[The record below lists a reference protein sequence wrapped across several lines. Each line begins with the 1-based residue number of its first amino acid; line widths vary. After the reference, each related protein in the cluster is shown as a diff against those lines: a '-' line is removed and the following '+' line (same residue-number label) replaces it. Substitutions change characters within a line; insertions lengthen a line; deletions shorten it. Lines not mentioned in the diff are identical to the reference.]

1 MAKLKEI
8 AERANVSVAT
18 VSHVINGTRP
28 VSDTLRK
35 RVLEAMEE
43 LGAEVHIS
51 PPKRESSR
59 LIAMV
64 IDDIFNPFFT
74 EVFAA
79 AESTARTMG
88 YHLLLL
94 PIEKDYDAFY
104 LQDLKDK
111 KVDGF
116 ILATRLSLSRL
127 KEFFSAQI
135 PLVFLGGVLDSPS
148 SRSILF
154 PDEEGAYIA
163 TRHLVD
169 LGHSRILCVG
179 GSSKSSLFRNRF
191 EGYKRALREKQIP
204 VDPQLMVEITPT
216 FEEAYKLGLKYLS
229 ASEDQISAVFAHN
242 DPAACGIMV
251 AAQELGRKIPE
262 DLSVVGFDNTF
273 FAQLT
278 YPPLTSVELPKRL
291 IGKRSVELLVRL
303 MHNNGVQSYVIE
315 EVSLVKRKST
325 GVFSGKI
332 TGGIKIE

>member
-8 AERANVSVAT
+8 AEKANVSVAT

-35 RVLEAMEE
+35 RVLEAMKE
-43 LGAEVHIS
+43 LGVEINIS
-51 PPKRESSR
+51 PPQNESSH

-64 IDDIFNPFFT
+64 IDDIFNPFFI

-94 PIEKDYDAFY
+94 PIEKDYDTFY
-104 LQDLKDK
+104 LQDLENK

-116 ILATRLSLSRL
+116 ILATRLSLSHL
-127 KEFFSAQI
+127 KKFFSAQT
-135 PLVFLGGVLDSPS
+135 PLVFLGGVLDSPF

-179 GSSKSSLFRNRF
+179 GPSKSSLFNDRF
-191 EGYKRALREKQIP
+191 EGYKRALREKEIS
-204 VDPQLMVEITPT
+204 VDPQLMVEINPT
-216 FEEAYKLGLKYLS
+216 FEEARQLGLKYLLP
-229 ASEDQISAVFAHN
+229 ENQISAVFAHN
-242 DPAACGIMV
+242 DPAACGIMA

-273 FAQLT
+273 FTRLT
-278 YPPLTSVELPKRL
+278 CPPLTSIEIPKKL
-291 IGKRSVELLVRL
+291 IGKRSVELLIRL

-315 EVSLVKRKST
+315 EVKLVERKST
-325 GVFSGKI
+325 AFFRKNNGGGVKVG
-332 TGGIKIE
+332 

>member
-8 AERANVSVAT
+8 AERANVSLAT

-35 RVLEAMEE
+35 KVVQAMTE
-43 LGAEVHIS
+43 LGMEVNL
-51 PPKRESSR
+51 PPRKRASSQ
-59 LIAMV
+59 LLAMI

-79 AESTARTMG
+79 AESTARSMG

-104 LQDLKDK
+104 LQDLEDK

-116 ILATRLSLSRL
+116 ILATRLSLSHL
-127 KEFFSAQI
+127 KKFFSAQI
-135 PLVFLGGVLDSPS
+135 PLVFLGGVLDSPF

-154 PDEEGAYIA
+154 PDEEGAYLA

-179 GSSKSSLFRNRF
+179 GPCKNSLFHSRF
-191 EGYKRALREKQIP
+191 QGYRRALTEKQIP
-204 VDPQLMVEITPT
+204 IDPQLMVEIVPT
-216 FEEAYKLGLKYLS
+216 FEEAYQVGLKYLS
-229 ASEDQISAVFAHN
+229 APENQISAVFAHN
-242 DPAACGIMV
+242 DPVACGIMA
-251 AAQELGRKIPE
+251 AAQELAKKIPQ

-273 FAQLT
+273 FSRLT
-278 YPPLTSVELPKRL
+278 CPALTSVEIPKKL

-303 MHNNGVQSYVIE
+303 IHGNEVQSYVIE
-315 EVSLVKRKST
+315 NTKLVERKST
-325 GVFSGKI
+325 AFFQKKDR
-332 TGGIKIE
+332 GGYKN

>member
-8 AERANVSVAT
+8 AEKANVSVAT

-28 VSDTLRK
+28 VSDALRK
-35 RVLEAMEE
+35 RVLEAMAE
-43 LGAEVHIS
+43 LGVEVHIS
-51 PPKRESSR
+51 PPKRDSSR

-127 KEFFSAQI
+127 KEFFSAQV
-135 PLVFLGGVLDSPS
+135 PLVFLGGVLDSPF

-154 PDEEGAYIA
+154 PDEEGAYLA

-179 GSSKSSLFRNRF
+179 GSSKSSLFHNRF
-191 EGYKRALREKQIP
+191 QGYKRALKEKQIP

-216 FEEAYKLGLKYLS
+216 FEEARQLGLKYLS
-229 ASEDQISAVFAHN
+229 SENQISAVFAHN
-242 DPAACGIMV
+242 DPTACGIMA
-251 AAQELGRKIPE
+251 AAQELGMKIPE

-273 FAQLT
+273 FSRLT
-278 YPPLTSVELPKRL
+278 CPPLTSVEIPKKL
-291 IGKRSVELLVRL
+291 IGKRSVELLIRL
-303 MHNNGVQSYVIE
+303 MHNNGVESYVIE
-315 EVSLVKRKST
+315 EVKLVERKST
-325 GVFSGKI
+325 AFFFGKI
-332 TGGIKIE
+332 MGEV

>member
-8 AERANVSVAT
+8 AEKANVSVAT

-35 RVLEAMEE
+35 RVLEAMKE
-43 LGAEVHIS
+43 LGVEINIS
-51 PPKRESSR
+51 PPQNELSH

-64 IDDIFNPFFT
+64 IDDIFNPFFI

-94 PIEKDYDAFY
+94 PIEKDYDTFY
-104 LQDLKDK
+104 LQDLENK

-116 ILATRLSLSRL
+116 ILATRLSLSHL
-127 KEFFSAQI
+127 KKFFSAQT
-135 PLVFLGGVLDSPS
+135 PLVFLGGVLDSPF

-179 GSSKSSLFRNRF
+179 GPSKSSLFNDRF
-191 EGYKRALREKQIP
+191 EGYKRALREKEIS
-204 VDPQLMVEITPT
+204 VDPQLMVEINPT
-216 FEEAYKLGLKYLS
+216 FEEARQLGLKYLLP
-229 ASEDQISAVFAHN
+229 ENQISAVFAHN
-242 DPAACGIMV
+242 DPAACGIMA

-273 FAQLT
+273 FTRLT
-278 YPPLTSVELPKRL
+278 CPPLTSIEIPKKL
-291 IGKRSVELLVRL
+291 IGKRSVELLIRL

-315 EVSLVKRKST
+315 EVKLVERKST
-325 GVFSGKI
+325 AFFRK
-332 TGGIKIE
+332 K

>member
-8 AERANVSVAT
+8 AEKANVSVAT

-35 RVLEAMEE
+35 RVLEAMKE
-43 LGAEVHIS
+43 LGVEINIS
-51 PPKRESSR
+51 PPQNELSH

-64 IDDIFNPFFT
+64 IDDIFNPFFI

-94 PIEKDYDAFY
+94 PIEKDYDTFY
-104 LQDLKDK
+104 LQDLENK

-116 ILATRLSLSRL
+116 ILATRLSLSHL
-127 KEFFSAQI
+127 KKFFSAQT
-135 PLVFLGGVLDSPS
+135 PLVFLGGVLDSPF

-179 GSSKSSLFRNRF
+179 GPSKSSLFNDRF
-191 EGYKRALREKQIP
+191 EGYKRALREKEIS
-204 VDPQLMVEITPT
+204 VDPQLMVEINPT
-216 FEEAYKLGLKYLS
+216 FEEARQLGLKYLLP
-229 ASEDQISAVFAHN
+229 ENQISAVFAHN
-242 DPAACGIMV
+242 DPAACGIMA
-251 AAQELGRKIPE
+251 AAQELSRKIPE

-273 FAQLT
+273 FTRLT
-278 YPPLTSVELPKRL
+278 CPPLTSIEIPKKL
-291 IGKRSVELLVRL
+291 IGKRSVELLIRL

-315 EVSLVKRKST
+315 EVKLVERKST
-325 GVFSGKI
+325 AFFRKNNGGGVKVG
-332 TGGIKIE
+332 

>member
-28 VSDTLRK
+28 VSDALRK
-35 RVLEAMEE
+35 RVLEAMKE
-43 LGAEVHIS
+43 LGVEVSVSH
-51 PPKRESSR
+51 PKNESSH

-64 IDDIFNPFFT
+64 IDDIFNPFFI

-94 PIEKDYDAFY
+94 SIEKDYDTFY
-104 LQDLKDK
+104 LQDLGDK

-116 ILATRLSLSRL
+116 ILATRLSLSYL

-135 PLVFLGGVLDSPS
+135 PLVFLGGVLDSPF

-154 PDEEGAYIA
+154 PDEEGAYLA

-169 LGHSRILCVG
+169 LEHSRILCVG
-179 GSSKSSLFRNRF
+179 GPSKSSLFRNRF
-191 EGYKRALREKQIP
+191 QGYKRALREKQIP

-216 FEEAYKLGLKYLS
+216 FEEARQLGLKYLS
-229 ASEDQISAVFAHN
+229 LENQISAVFAHN
-242 DPAACGIMV
+242 DPTACGIMA
-251 AAQELGRKIPE
+251 AAQELGRKVPE
-262 DLSVVGFDNTF
+262 DLSIVGFDNTF
-273 FAQLT
+273 FTQLT
-278 YPPLTSVELPKRL
+278 CPPLTSVEIPKKL
-291 IGKRSVELLVRL
+291 IGKRSVELLIRL
-303 MHNNGVQSYVIE
+303 MNNDGVQSYVIE
-315 EVSLVKRKST
+315 EAKLIERKST
-325 GVFSGKI
+325 AFFRKNNLGV
-332 TGGIKIE
+332 

>member
-8 AERANVSVAT
+8 AERAHVSVAT

-35 RVLEAMEE
+35 KVVQAMRE
-43 LGAEVHIS
+43 LGMEVNL
-51 PPKRESSR
+51 PPQKKASSQ
-59 LIAMV
+59 LLAMI

-79 AESTARTMG
+79 AESTARSIG

-94 PIEKDYDAFY
+94 PIKKDYDAFY

-116 ILATRLSLSRL
+116 ILATRLNLSHL
-127 KEFFSAQI
+127 KKFFSAQV
-135 PLVFLGGVLDSPS
+135 PLVFLGGVLDSPF

-154 PDEEGAYIA
+154 PDEEGAYLA

-179 GSSKSSLFRNRF
+179 GSPKNSLFNDRF
-191 EGYKRALREKQIP
+191 QGYKRALREKEIP
-204 VDPQLMVEITPT
+204 IDPQLMVEITPT
-216 FEEAYKLGLKYLS
+216 FEEAYKLGLEYLS
-229 ASEDQISAVFAHN
+229 FPENQISAVFAQN
-242 DPAACGIMV
+242 DPIACGVM
-251 AAQELGRKIPE
+251 AAARELGKKVPT

-273 FAQLT
+273 FTHLT
-278 YPPLTSVELPKRL
+278 NPPLTSIEIPKKL
-291 IGKRSVELLVRL
+291 IGKRSVELLVRVI
-303 MHNNGVQSYVIE
+303 HGNEVQSYMVE
-315 EVSLVKRKST
+315 EVQLVERNSTAVFRKKEVG
-325 GVFSGKI
+325 GVKI
-332 TGGIKIE
+332 G

>member
-8 AERANVSVAT
+8 AEKANVSVAT

-28 VSDTLRK
+28 VSDALRK
-35 RVLEAMEE
+35 RVLEAMAE
-43 LGAEVHIS
+43 LGVEVHIS
-51 PPKRESSR
+51 PPKRDSSR

-127 KEFFSAQI
+127 KEFFSAQV
-135 PLVFLGGVLDSPS
+135 PLVFLGGVLDSPF

-154 PDEEGAYIA
+154 PDEEGAYLA

-179 GSSKSSLFRNRF
+179 GSSKSSLFHNRF
-191 EGYKRALREKQIP
+191 QGYKRALKEKQIP

-216 FEEAYKLGLKYLS
+216 FEEARQLGLKYLS
-229 ASEDQISAVFAHN
+229 SENQISAVFAHN
-242 DPAACGIMV
+242 DPTACGIMA
-251 AAQELGRKIPE
+251 AAQELGMKIPE

-273 FAQLT
+273 FSRLIW
-278 YPPLTSVELPKRL
+278 PPLTTVESSKML
-291 IGKRSVELLVRL
+291 IFKRSVE
-303 MHNNGVQSYVIE
+303 
-315 EVSLVKRKST
+315 
-325 GVFSGKI
+325 
-332 TGGIKIE
+332 